1 MLKKLICL
9 LVAVVLCLPIYAA
22 AEDFSA
28 MSTEELQT
36 LIDQARAELLNRELA
51 MAEKTVIVEADGI
64 TVTLTGEVD
73 LEAAYDDTMTLKLN
87 VIVTNT
93 SDKDMAACLDSVYVN
108 GWEGWGFSSFELAA
122 GKKAKDT
129 IEVYEVD
136 VDAELTAL
144 EELETIEFHFYT
156 YDPNSYETVTDDIV
170 TTVHF

>member
-9 LVAVVLCLPIYAA
+9 LVALVLCLPVYAA

-51 MAEKTVIVEADGI
+51 TAEKTVIVEADGI

-73 LEAAYDDTMTLKLN
+73 LETNYDDTKTLKLN
-87 VIVTNT
+87 VTVTNT
-93 SDKDMAACLDSVYVN
+93 SDKDMAVSLDSIYIN

-122 GKKAKDT
+122 GKKTKDT
-129 IEVYEVD
+129 IEIYEVD

-144 EELETIEFHFYT
+144 DQLETIEFHFYT
-156 YDPNSYETVTDDIV
+156 YDPNSYETMTDGIV
-170 TTVHF
+170 STVYF